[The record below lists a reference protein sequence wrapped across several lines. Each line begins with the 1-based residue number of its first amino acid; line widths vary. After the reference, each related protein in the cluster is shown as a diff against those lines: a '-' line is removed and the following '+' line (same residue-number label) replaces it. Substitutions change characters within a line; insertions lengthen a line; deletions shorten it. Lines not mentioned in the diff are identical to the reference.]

1 MKNNKIPLILCS
13 VFAVLTVVFG
23 VLAAVNFLKPDL
35 KAEMESKAAE
45 YAAPQ
50 VEKIDALADTLGNVL
65 SKDMKEQTSYPQGIR
80 KEFMQAYA
88 VNNNLV
94 GWLSIPGTEI
104 DTALLQSNDN
114 SKYLYKDFYERGT
127 SNTTSTNYGNL
138 YLDYRCITNDLSVN
152 TVIHGHTT
160 GKGDGIPKQAFRS
173 LYDYRDMQTFI
184 KNPIIKYSTLYEEYT
199 FKICAVFLSSTQP
212 KDDNG
217 YFFTVIEFQP
227 SGYAK
232 GFYLNIAL
240 HFLWNERDS
249 LSFDFPS
256 GTGVRLGNFI
266 EYHDDLQFCRE
277 LSQAIKK
284 ALEQVM
290 FYRTFRDMQVI
301 KRYAKK
307 WTDSDLDAFRHL
319 DTQDVLEKIRR
330 TRAYWRS
337 KPSMKK
343 LSHHTVYD

>member
-1 MKNNKIPLILCS
+1 MKNNKIMLVLCS

-138 YLDYRCITNDLSVN
+138 YLDYRCITNGISVN

-184 KNPIIKYSTLYEEYT
+184 NNPIIKYSTLYEEYT

-217 YFFTVIEFQP
+217 YFFNYIYPDMSQNNMVGFIEQVKQRMLYETGVSLEPTDKVITLSTCIYDYGKNVDTRLVVMGRLLHEGESEEIDASLVKDNPDYRRPQVWYNSRGKANPYKNAEKWQP
-227 SGYAK
+227 SA
-232 GFYLNIAL
+232 N
-240 HFLWNERDS
+240 
-249 LSFDFPS
+249 
-256 GTGVRLGNFI
+256 
-266 EYHDDLQFCRE
+266 
-277 LSQAIKK
+277 
-284 ALEQVM
+284 
-290 FYRTFRDMQVI
+290 
-301 KRYAKK
+301 
-307 WTDSDLDAFRHL
+307 
-319 DTQDVLEKIRR
+319 
-330 TRAYWRS
+330 
-337 KPSMKK
+337 
-343 LSHHTVYD
+343 